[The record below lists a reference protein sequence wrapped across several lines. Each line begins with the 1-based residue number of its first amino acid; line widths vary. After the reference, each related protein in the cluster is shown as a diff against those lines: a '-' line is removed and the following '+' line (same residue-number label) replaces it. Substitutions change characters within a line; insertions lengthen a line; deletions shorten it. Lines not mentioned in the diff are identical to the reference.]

1 MAFSWIKGHILGSER
16 ATPLDAA
23 AFPGVVGKTMKIM
36 VGGQK
41 RTYLLVARDA
51 SPASNPADA
60 AAISQGQGRAKVS
73 AVLLV
78 LHGSSQTGQAV
89 RSYSG
94 NSFDH
99 LAETGRVAVVYPDG
113 FRKQWNHNKSAPETT
128 NDVAF
133 MEALADHF
141 HAQHGPVP
149 VIVAGF
155 SNGGQLVIR
164 LIHEMPDKIH
174 GAALVG
180 ATLPR
185 AGGIPFADKLQPLPV
200 MLVHGTHDMVV
211 PYGGEGWFGSL
222 FGRQRGPS
230 APETAQYFAAR
241 NRILAAP
248 TRTVLPHRKE
258 SGRTSVTLTR
268 YEQEGTAPVALY
280 TVVGGGHVLPNRRR
294 KAIFIAGRTT
304 QDITVAEALS
314 AFFPILLN

>member
-1 MAFSWIKGHILGSER
+1 MAFAWIRSHLFGSER
-16 ATPLDAA
+16 ATALGGVAPPKAVSKTMEI
-23 AFPGVVGKTMKIM
+23 VVG
-36 VGGQK
+36 GHK
-41 RTYLLVARDA
+41 RTYLLVTGGAE
-51 SPASNPADA
+51 PASHPTA
-60 AAISQGQGRAKVS
+60 AAANSRDQGRAPIS

-89 RSYSG
+89 RSFSG
-94 NSFDH
+94 NSFDR

-113 FRKQWNHNKSAPETT
+113 IKKQWNHNNSDPAAT

-141 HAQHGPVP
+141 HGLHGPVP
-149 VIVAGF
+149 VIVIGF

-164 LIHEMPDKIH
+164 LIHEMPDRIH
-174 GAALVG
+174 GAAIVG

-185 AGGIPFADKLQPLPV
+185 PGGMACDYKLQPLPV

-211 PYGGEGWFGSL
+211 PYGGEGWFGGL
-222 FGRQRGPS
+222 LGRQRGPS

-241 NRILAAP
+241 NKIMTAP
-248 TRTVLPHRKE
+248 TRTVLPHRRE

-268 YEQEGTAPVALY
+268 YEQEGVPPVALY
-280 TVVGGGHVLPNRRR
+280 TVVGGGHVVPNRHR

-304 QDITVAEALS
+304 QDISVAEALT
-314 AFFPILLN
+314 AFFPILLS